1 MNDEQMVEVT
11 VRVPEAVVE
20 DVCFMMAPE
29 IGEIDE
35 ERVITEF
42 ASLAFQNLY
51 GWLSGAER
59 YGTLTQQHVAWLEE
73 IYTRLLPPDEAPSY
87 SRLYNRFNIPYGRSG
102 YIIRVL
108 NERELPHLRK
118 TALDELRGAL
128 KEVREDAQK
137 ALDANRPG
145 QQMRIEISSL
155 ASRELR
161 NVANMLYRR
170 DDGCLLPKH
179 SGSYGDIKTVM
190 VPARTVLQVLD
201 ELPGSRAE
209 ASAGG

>member
-1 MNDEQMVEVT
+1 MIDEEMVDVI
-11 VRVPEAVVE
+11 VRVPESVVE
-20 DVCFMMAPE
+20 DINFMMAPE

-35 ERVITEF
+35 ERVISEF

-51 GWLSGAER
+51 SWLSGAER

-118 TALDELRGAL
+118 TALDELSEAL
-128 KEVREDAQK
+128 EEVLEDAQK

-145 QQMRIEISSL
+145 QQMRVELSSL

-161 NVANMLYRR
+161 NVANLLYRR
-170 DDGCLLPKH
+170 DDRCLLPKN

-201 ELPGSRAE
+201 ELHGSRSE
-209 ASAGG
+209 ESTGE